1 MTTESVLGTCGL
13 HGDEPH
19 ARYENCRAWR
29 PSPSEEGRVHELKTW
44 PEFFSAILDGRKPFE
59 IRENDR
65 DFDVGD
71 VLHLR
76 EWEPDRCAYTGRETR
91 VRVTYFVGR
100 GAWGLPPNLCVMGIA
115 PLPSSS
121 GAPPA
126 APEGV
131 TLPEER
137 LAALT
142 SLYEPISHE
151 EVLALIAEVRAARAL
166 SSRREELA
174 GYSEALLAFVK
185 RWDARDLRIDFVPAP
200 MHDPWWMTWR
210 RGYADA
216 VSDPRQVSAIS
227 IEACVMQAEDW
238 EAENDRR
245 EPEHA
250 SKGGQDK

>member
-166 SSRREELA
+166 SSRRETGEERLRA
-174 GYSEALLAFVK
+174 FRNRFGPVAIYSLGPAWFLEWMRDGSKRTSFGESLSVLLDKAEA
-185 RWDARDLRIDFVPAP
+185 
-200 MHDPWWMTWR
+200 
-210 RGYADA
+210 Y
-216 VSDPRQVSAIS
+216 
-227 IEACVMQAEDW
+227 
-238 EAENDRR
+238 ENDRR